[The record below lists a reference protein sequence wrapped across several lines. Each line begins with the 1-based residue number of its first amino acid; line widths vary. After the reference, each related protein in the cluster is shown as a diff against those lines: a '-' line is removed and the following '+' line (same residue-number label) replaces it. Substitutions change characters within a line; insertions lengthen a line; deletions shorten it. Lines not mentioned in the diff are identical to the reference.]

1 MIGCSGVSK
10 LRLCF
15 AQSSAADLDTQML
28 RDDAKRA
35 AEKLAQFSAELARTS
50 EAASSA
56 SANLQCAEQQLK
68 ESRDREEQLE
78 AQLQAQVARI
88 SELTLEL
95 ERQKATN
102 ATLGARSE
110 EVKRCMSE
118 LRSSVATEISE
129 HMARASDASSRAAR
143 LQTELAA
150 LQSEM
155 GKSTEG
161 FKEQLESIAGLTRQL
176 QGEKNALEK
185 QLNEEQLENGRL
197 RVQTK
202 ELEDHAKSYGLEIEE
217 LKHRLQQAMH
227 RVNDLTGLVETL
239 EMQVREQQRR
249 INDQQAALKG
259 EELESIARESQKTKE
274 LQTLAEK
281 LNCEIKE
288 LKTSAKRQSAVLSET
303 EMKRAEADTAL
314 SRAMTSLERERR
326 EVNELRAVVT
336 NMHQQVRLSQLALEE
351 AQDVADK
358 KDREQIRAIEAEKR
372 WSHDLSTRNT
382 ELDNVLKD
390 QSFQLT
396 KTRAE
401 NQVLHLERAILERKC
416 ANADTKCRE
425 MERELEKRTTPRAD
439 QLNETARLES
449 LACALQE
456 DLSSMT
462 QQRDELSHA
471 LIGLEAK
478 MSVSNERVSSAEGEV
493 RVKRAELERLTAENV
508 RIAALYSA
516 EKDKS
521 ASVQKL
527 LDVSADGVKDLQR
540 QLKESRAAMEIC
552 RKETDVHRDL
562 CSQLEEKVARANVA
576 SSTKTSELDSTA
588 ALYSQTRQI
597 QLESEQKVVKLTAE
611 LADARE
617 KRAMVQFQKD
627 ELDQQLKAL
636 KQEYDQLRTQ
646 QQQDAKA
653 ADDVAEELR
662 AQMAQLGVA
671 VAKYE
676 EEEKLAHAKDERSSL
691 RIQQLEYDLNE
702 QKQKRLAAEREAL
715 EARDAVRKQK
725 QVNVEAEQMK
735 CSDEATR
742 AKERETAVQ
751 RLVSARQAIL
761 QLHQAAAKNVSG
773 IEGNDLTQ
781 TALDTASLEEDVRD
795 RFVQIA
801 GDTCSHLNEL
811 RTLLMRSERRTEAMQ
826 AQIGDVEDM
835 RLEVCV
841 FVVCVVQLSLSSGV
855 TPARSS
861 VRLIAER

>member
-217 LKHRLQQAMH
+217 LKHRLQQAMY

-372 WSHDLSTRNT
+372 WSHDLSTRNA

-425 MERELEKRTTPRAD
+425 MERELEKRTAPRAD

-653 ADDVAEELR
+653 SDDVAEELR